1 MNCISGM
8 IIQIFLSMEKFSLT
22 SCYHS
27 EFFSILIKPL
37 HFHEIGCRRVYFV
50 SVWGIARENLPNV
63 LMPLLP
69 KFLVSCSITISSIF
83 SLNLQFFFFFLACG
97 EREICSSRKNEES
110 NPCSIFQYS
119 FGFSRLCLL
128 NFYSNL
134 I

>member
-1 MNCISGM
+1 
-8 IIQIFLSMEKFSLT
+8 MEKFCLT
-22 SCYHS
+22 SCYHC
-27 EFFSILIKPL
+27 EFSSIFIKPL
-37 HFHEIGCRRVYFV
+37 HFHEIGCHRVCFV

-63 LMPLLP
+63 LMLLLA
-69 KFLVSCSITISSIF
+69 KFLVSCSVTISSIF
-83 SLNLQFFFFFLACG
+83 SLNLQFFYFFLVCG

-128 NFYSNL
+128 NFYINY